1 MRQVVLTVLIMW
13 PQEILTLCEQEETKI
28 GKMSW
33 KINAEE
39 IMVGITTRRCITRL
53 CLDVSKIFTTFHT
66 AAAGPVWCTVCPL
79 ETPCVTRINMSPL
92 PCTSNKRRCL
102 IDG

>member
-1 MRQVVLTVLIMW
+1 MGKQTDGQILAFLELLFELKMKQVVLYCFNNVATRDLNIVW
-13 PQEILTLCEQEETKI
+13 QEETKI

-53 CLDVSKIFTTFHT
+53 SGCF
-66 AAAGPVWCTVCPL
+66 
-79 ETPCVTRINMSPL
+79 
-92 PCTSNKRRCL
+92 
-102 IDG
+102 

>member
-1 MRQVVLTVLIMW
+1 MDEQTGKWTDGQILAFLELVLELKMRQVVLNTVLIMW
-13 PQEILTLCEQEETKI
+13 PQEILTLCGQEETKI

-53 CLDVSKIFTTFHT
+53 SGCF
-66 AAAGPVWCTVCPL
+66 
-79 ETPCVTRINMSPL
+79 
-92 PCTSNKRRCL
+92 
-102 IDG
+102 